1 MRSIPEPTPPP
12 DRSGLRSLPPA
23 EALGT
28 LADLEVAHEELRV
41 AEEEVRA
48 QQAQIEALLSRY
60 ESERRWRTQMAGL
73 VPVALA
79 QTDGAGMLVD
89 ANPALAAVLQV
100 PLARLRGKPL
110 SVYLDP
116 GDEPAFRSA
125 VRALSTGKADQQRL
139 RVTLHGRRDGEAT
152 ADLLGFPDTTAG
164 PTPATRLQWVVIPA
178 GRPPGTPA
186 RRATDDPAR
195 AGTAIPVALTP
206 SDQLVLATALTELS
220 TLPIADADR
229 QRLLSRMA
237 VLVRSAVPVATAVS
251 ITLGSPRDPQ
261 QLGSDSTVAQELD
274 GRQLQAEEGPCW
286 DAHLTGAVVQ
296 TPDLRGDERW
306 PRLHALLGDDPVRS
320 VLAIPL
326 QEGERPV
333 GVLNV
338 YSVEVDAFRGDSRR
352 IAELVAAAVGGVLQ
366 SVAEREALQA
376 LAANLEK
383 ALTSRAM
390 IDQAKGV
397 LMARLGIDAD
407 EAFTR
412 LVALSNR
419 LNVKL
424 RDLAQLVV
432 QGRADEVIDATGG

>member
-1 MRSIPEPTPPP
+1 MRSIPEPTPAP
-12 DRSGLRSLPPA
+12 DEPAFRSLPPA
-23 EALGT
+23 EALDT

-60 ESERRWRTQMAGL
+60 ESERRWRSQLSGL

-79 QTDGAGMLVD
+79 QTDGAGALVD
-89 ANPALAAVLQV
+89 ANPALATLLEV
-100 PLARLRGKPL
+100 PLSRLRGKPL

-116 GDEPAFRSA
+116 GDKSAFRSA
-125 VRALSTGKADQQRL
+125 VRALSTGDADQQRL
-139 RVTLHGRRDGEAT
+139 RVTLHGRRHGEAT
-152 ADLLGFPDTTAG
+152 ADLLGFPDTAAG
-164 PTPATRLQWVVIPA
+164 LTSATRLQWVLLPT
-178 GRPPGTPA
+178 GRPPETPA
-186 RRATDDPAR
+186 RRATDGPAR
-195 AGTAIPVALTP
+195 AGRGATVALTP
-206 SDQLVLATALTELS
+206 SDQLGLAAALAELS

-237 VLVRSAVPVATAVS
+237 VLVRSAVPAATAAS
-251 ITLGSPRDPQ
+251 ITLGSPLDPQ

-286 DAHLTGAVVQ
+286 DAHVTGATVL

-306 PRLHALLGDDPVRS
+306 PRLRTLSGADPVRS
-320 VLAIPL
+320 VLAVPL
-326 QEGERPV
+326 REGELPV

-338 YSVEVDAFRGDSRR
+338 YSTEVDAFREENRR

-366 SVAEREALQA
+366 SVAERESLRT

-383 ALTSRAM
+383 ALTSRST

-397 LMARLGIDAD
+397 LMARLGVDAD

-424 RDLAQLVV
+424 RDLAQLVI
-432 QGRADEVIDATGG
+432 QGHADEVIAAAGT